1 MSLKLPFYLGPRRG
15 LTCAVRMAAS
25 GVVYLLTR
33 RERFAKLKHMLHL
46 FDSNYN
52 DRFHYPLV
60 IFHDDLR
67 PEDQAR
73 IRKATN
79 SQVEFHTVR
88 PADETWEGQGQ
99 RDLSGLQGALRDD
112 ASSPSCWPHAAC
124 VGVVCRCRSRCRRG

>member
-1 MSLKLPFYLGPRRG
+1 
-15 LTCAVRMAAS
+15 MAAS

-33 RERFAKLKHMLHL
+33 RERFAKLKHMLRL

-52 DRFHYPLV
+52 DRFNYPLV

-79 SQVEFHTVR
+79 SQVEFHTVSQ
-88 PADETWEGQGQ
+88 ADTTWEGQGH
-99 RDLSGLQGALRDD
+99 RDTCGMQGAL
-112 ASSPSCWPHAAC
+112 
-124 VGVVCRCRSRCRRG
+124 G